1 MNLKKV
7 FLSLSIKHQISFVI
21 SIITLLCL
29 VLILALFSLYGN
41 IIISIR
47 SRARQEYFNER
58 YKLCFDSLIDLQN
71 FLLYQYEQFL
81 AGFNEQLYYF
91 GISLNDFNES
101 FFDDKSLPFKIVDYI
116 DNIDNIEEDRSI
128 TTLKQYYKFNFSK
141 NNDTCKISDIDN
153 DFTKNKVFLH
163 NHLDSI
169 KNLKVSYLGIGNEG
183 HFIYENYIMTSFI
196 CKFLLTDT
204 PFKIQELK
212 NISNNNI
219 TEHFKKRIDEHI
231 EHIEII
237 FKEYKNGNFKLMDI
251 LYPDLFLKFG
261 QYLNN
266 TETRD
271 NMTNY
276 LENFSHYFTF
286 IDYFKE
292 YTFFLSYKNSLI
304 QEYYIIRDYINM
316 IFLKTQNFLNINT
329 IPVFLENNTIFSEEL
344 CFSFLFKQIILLNI
358 SSDINFSEEKLEKIK
373 NSLKVGKST
382 INDCILGEKY
392 DIDVD
397 ENVNSFLK
405 NKFFHRHYSL
415 LNKRESALIKLSD
428 NPIGER
434 YLGIKYTFPDLSSLI
449 DFNPPFMTLSQ
460 LNLYS
465 FMTFYEPTQ
474 CIDIM
479 NNYYDICQ
487 YFIILLLIYLWI
499 LIYIYLRIR
508 LKKLYREVIKPIND
522 LNDKISQLDIR
533 EENQLKYEP
542 DDSINELFK
551 LCNELLLGKYKKK
564 LLHQS
569 EIEIEKMEKDKN
581 NNFNNLKIDR
591 KIIEEMIQNK
601 DQYNLIQNDIFILK
615 SSEEKSKNKDSVR
628 ERKKLNTVIDK
639 VKKNNLYNENKDLF
653 DLNFET
659 KNSDT
664 TNDKI
669 YYTYKKM
676 SAKESSLINQYE
688 NLFQNGQSKL
698 FKFDKD
704 ETLLEMK
711 SSLNYK
717 SLYEV
722 VNFVFDYDIELGLNL
737 VPKKSKLLYKENLK
751 TYNKIKKGKSRK
763 ISSAFAKEENKS
775 NNDKISIFNEIKDE
789 SNIKIDDF
797 DKSVAD
803 TYDTKNLLFIWYKEA
818 KYFHNVEFL
827 QKEHDK
833 ELKDLCKININNG
846 DDFKKFNKN
855 ENKFNYKANINR
867 TLRKP
872 PSFNKGL
879 ESVFRKSKIKP

>member
-21 SIITLLCL
+21 SIISILCL
-29 VLILALFSLYGN
+29 ALILALFSLYGN

-91 GISLNDFNES
+91 GISLNDFNET
-101 FFDDKSLPFKIVDYI
+101 FFEDKILPFKIVDYI
-116 DNIDNIEEDRSI
+116 DNIEEESDI
-128 TTLKQYYKFNFSK
+128 TTIKQYYKFNFSK
-141 NNDTCKISDIDN
+141 SDDTCDISDIN
-153 DFTKNKVFLH
+153 TDFTKNKVFLH
-163 NHLDSI
+163 NHLNNI
-169 KNLKVSYLGIGNEG
+169 KNLKVSYLGIGNED
-183 HFIYENYIMTSFI
+183 HYIYEDFIIVSFI
-196 CKFLLTDT
+196 CKFLLADK
-204 PFKIQELK
+204 PFKINEIK
-212 NISNNNI
+212 DISNNNVE
-219 TEHFKKRIDEHI
+219 EHLEEKINEHI
-231 EHIEII
+231 KYIEMI
-237 FKEYKNGNFKLMDI
+237 FEEYKNGNFKLMDI
-251 LYPDLFLKFG
+251 LYPDLFEKFS

-266 TETRD
+266 IETRD
-271 NMTNY
+271 NITKY

-286 IDYFKE
+286 IDYLEE
-292 YTFFLSYKNSLI
+292 YTVYLSYKNRLM
-304 QEYYIIRDYINM
+304 QEYSIIRDYINS
-316 IFLKTQNFLNINT
+316 IFLKLQNFLNINT

-344 CFSFLFKQIILLNI
+344 CFSFLYKQIVLLNI
-358 SSDINFSEEKLEKIK
+358 SSDINISEEKVEKIK
-373 NSLKVGKST
+373 NSLKLGKST

-397 ENVNSFLK
+397 ENVNIFLK
-405 NKFFHRHYSL
+405 NKYFDKHYSL
-415 LNKRESALIKLSD
+415 LNKRESSLFKLSD

-449 DFNPPFMTLSQ
+449 DFNPNFMTLSQ

-465 FMTFYEPTQ
+465 FMTFYEPTV

-479 NNYYDICQ
+479 NNFYDICQ
-487 YFIILLLIYLWI
+487 YLIVFLLIYLWI

-508 LKKLYREVIKPIND
+508 LKKLYGEVIKPIND

-615 SSEEKSKNKDSVR
+615 SSEEKSKNLNSVR

-639 VKKNNLYNENKDLF
+639 VKNNNLYNENKDLF
-653 DLNFET
+653 DLNFES

-664 TNDKI
+664 TNDKM

-676 SAKESSLINQYE
+676 SANESSLINQYE
-688 NLFQNGQSKL
+688 NLFQNSQSRL
-698 FKFDKD
+698 YKFDKD

-722 VNFVFDYDIELGLNL
+722 VNFVFDYDIELGRNL
-737 VPKKSKLLYKENLK
+737 VPKKSKLLFKENLK

-775 NNDKISIFNEIKDE
+775 SNDGVGIFNEIKDE

-833 ELKDLCKININNG
+833 ELKDLCKISINNG
-846 DDFKKFNKN
+846 DEAKKFIRND
-855 ENKFNYKANINR
+855 NKFNNYKDNKIR

-872 PSFNKGL
+872 PSFNNGIENML
-879 ESVFRKSKIKP
+879 RKSKIKP